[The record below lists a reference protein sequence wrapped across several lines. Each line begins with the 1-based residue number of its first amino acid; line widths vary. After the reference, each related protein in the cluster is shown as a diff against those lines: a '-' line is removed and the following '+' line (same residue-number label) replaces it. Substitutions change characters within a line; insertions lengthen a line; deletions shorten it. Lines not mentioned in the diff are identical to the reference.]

1 MSVAL
6 EGKQYLIFKIL
17 DRLFAV
23 SIDNIER
30 IIPVDFV
37 YKVPLS
43 KPYFDGLVGMD
54 ERAIPVF
61 NVADAL
67 GLKAAPIVSESYV
80 AVEHLNG
87 CDIGLLVADVVTVA
101 RIAQMDILDCESAYP
116 GVSQK
121 VLWNG
126 SEINILIAEQLV
138 FGLECD

>member
-1 MSVAL
+1 MTIAL

-17 DRLFAV
+17 GRLFAV

-30 IIPVDFV
+30 IVPLDFI

-43 KPYFDGLVGMD
+43 KPYFDGLVRMD

-67 GLKAAPIVSESYV
+67 GLKGGPIVADSV
-80 AVEHLNG
+80 LAVEHLQG
-87 CDIGLLVADVVTVA
+87 SDIGLLVPEVVAVA
-101 RIAQMDILDCESAYP
+101 RIAPVDILDCESAYP
-116 GVSQK
+116 GVNQK

-126 SEINILIAEQLV
+126 NEVNILLAKQLV
-138 FGLECD
+138 FGPECD

>member
-1 MSVAL
+1 MPVDL

-37 YKVPLS
+37 YEVPLS
-43 KPYFDGLVGMD
+43 KPHFDGLVDMD
-54 ERAIPVF
+54 GRAIPAF

-67 GLKAAPIVSESYV
+67 GFKAGPIVSDRYV
-80 AVEHLNG
+80 AVEHLKG

-101 RIAQMDILDCESAYP
+101 RIPPRDILDCESAYP

-126 SEINILIAEQLV
+126 NEVNMLSAEQLV
-138 FGLECD
+138 FGPECG